1 MYQIHIYEILKILT
15 VDITLIRKN
24 KNQLPQM
31 LNAWIKNVLIFR
43 TLNWLKFSTSPDLFP
58 EKDSYECVRT
68 KLFLERRTNK
78 NYMHPVHTERKL
90 YIYIKRTAKY
100 IFNFTY
106 GNNIINNETNDV

>member
-1 MYQIHIYEILKILT
+1 MYQIHICEILKILT

-43 TLNWLKFSTSPDLFP
+43 TLNWLKFSTSQDLFP

-90 YIYIKRTAKY
+90 YIYILNAQQNIFSIIY
-100 IFNFTY
+100 IRY
-106 GNNIINNETNDV
+106 QYYQ